1 MMTPQF
7 EALKSSSR
15 SLRSA
20 RLLSVSGLLA
30 ALAFFIGSTAISF
43 FNIQSLRSLTGELTQ
58 THDVILGLEDV
69 LSTVKDAETGQRGFL
84 LTGDERYL
92 TPYEAAVARVEERY
106 SSIKGLT
113 VQNAQHQEL
122 LPVIRTQ
129 IDLKLQELAET
140 IAVRK
145 QSGFEAALAIVK
157 TDQGKAT
164 MDALR
169 KNITTM
175 QQEERTVRRQLFAE
189 VEEAFQ
195 TAVKSTVAAGVLGM
209 VLALVVFSLLRRNE
223 HVRQQ
228 QQWLQNGQ
236 AQLSQ
241 KLIDE
246 HRLNLLGENALCFL
260 CEYLGAQV
268 GAIYLEDSGKFK
280 RCATYAMPTG
290 ARTPEIVGIGEG
302 LLGQA
307 VKDRRP
313 ILLHDVPED
322 YFSASSALGAARPR
336 HLIIVPAVNE
346 TVITAALELG
356 FFQPISDAAIE
367 LLRRVSGSI
376 GTAVQA
382 AKSRALI
389 EELLEETQRQG
400 EEMQMQTEELRV
412 SNEELEEQSRV
423 LKLTQSQLE
432 QQQAE
437 LEQNNLQLEAQ
448 TRLLEVQKDNLLQA
462 KLGLET
468 QARIVQQA
476 SHYKSAF
483 LANMSHELRTPLNSV
498 LILAQL
504 LAENR
509 GGNLSEEQ
517 IKYARTIQGSG
528 NDLLGLI
535 NDVLDL
541 AKIEAGRMDIK
552 PQHISIPGL
561 LESLRSQFEPVA
573 DKHGLAL
580 KLVTLPG
587 APSSIQTDPQ
597 RLDQILRNLI
607 SNALKF
613 TEKGSV
619 TVEVASVAEGLMSF
633 KVQDTGIGITPEQQG
648 TIFEPFCQG
657 DDTTSRK
664 YGGTGLGLS
673 ISREL
678 ARLLGGKIQLSSEL
692 GKGSTFTLV
701 LPTVVTAES
710 AAASAATFS
719 ASAPA
724 SATDSAPASA
734 TLSPAPAATKPAK
747 PAAPMVA
754 DDRDQLTPA
763 IKKAILVVEDD
774 LAFAQV
780 LADTARRKNFQC
792 LVATTAQAAL
802 DLARQHLPAA
812 VLLDIGLPDDSG
824 LLVLEQLKSDPRTR
838 HIPVHVL
845 SGSDYAEKVLSMGA
859 MSYRMKPVSQEQL
872 IEAFQDLE
880 KHLAHSLRRVLVVED
895 DPVQLKS
902 LCELLSSRDVEAVGA
917 VNASTCLERLRAG
930 TFDCMVLDLSLPGT
944 SGFALLKEL
953 SENEAYPFPPVIIYT
968 GRELTADEEQQL
980 RRYSKAIIVKGV
992 KSPERLLD
1000 EVALFLHQVV
1010 RELPPEQ
1017 QRMIEKARSREAAL
1031 EGRHVLMAEDDVR
1044 NIFALTS
1051 MLEPLGIKVSVARNG
1066 REALTALEDRQKS
1079 DHPIDLVLMDVMMPE
1094 MDGLEATR
1102 AIRKRPE
1109 WKKLPIIAL
1118 TAKAMPSDQELC
1130 LAAGASDYL
1139 AKPLNVEK
1147 LLSLIRVWMPR

>member
-1 MMTPQF
+1 MMTPHF

-15 SLRSA
+15 SQRSA

-30 ALAFFIGSTAISF
+30 ALAFFIGSTTISF
-43 FNIQSLRSLTGELTQ
+43 FNIQSLRALTGKVSR
-58 THDVILGLEDV
+58 THEVILGLEDI
-69 LSTVKDAETGQRGFL
+69 LSTIKDAETGQRGFL

-92 TPYEAAVARVEERY
+92 APYDVALARLEERY
-106 SSIKGLT
+106 ASLKGMNLENPLHREMLPLIKN
-113 VQNAQHQEL
+113 QM
-122 LPVIRTQ
+122 
-129 IDLKLQELAET
+129 DLKLQELAET
-140 IAVRK
+140 IAVRRK
-145 QSGFEAALAIVK
+145 SGLEAALAIVV

-164 MDALR
+164 MDVLR
-169 KNITTM
+169 KNITAM
-175 QQEERTVRRQLFAE
+175 QQEEKSVRRQLFAE
-189 VEEAFQ
+189 TDEAFQ
-195 TAVKSTVAAGVLGM
+195 TAVKSTIAAGVLGM
-209 VLALVVFSLLRRNE
+209 VMALVVASLLRRNE

-246 HRLNLLGENALCFL
+246 HKLDRLGDNALRFL

-268 GAIYLEDSGKFK
+268 GAMYLEDSGSLK
-280 RCATYAMPTG
+280 RCATYALPAG
-290 ARTPEIVGIGEG
+290 ARIPEILANGEG
-302 LLGQA
+302 LVGQA

-313 ILLHDVPED
+313 MLVHDVPED
-322 YFSASSALGAARPR
+322 YFSIGSALGSARPR
-336 HLIIVPAVNE
+336 HLIVVPASNE
-346 TVITAALELG
+346 TTITAALELG
-356 FFQPISDAAIE
+356 FFQPVSDEAIE

-389 EELLEETQRQG
+389 EELLEETQRQS

-423 LKLTQSQLE
+423 LKLTQTQLE
-432 QQQAE
+432 QQQAD

-468 QARIVQQA
+468 QARIVEQA

-552 PQHISIPGL
+552 PQQVVIQGL

-573 DKHGLAL
+573 DKRALAL
-580 KLVTLPG
+580 KLVALPG
-587 APSSIQTDPQ
+587 APASIQTDPQ

-613 TEKGSV
+613 TEQGSV
-619 TVEVASVAEGLMSF
+619 TVEVAGLAEGFMSF
-633 KVQDTGIGITPEQQG
+633 KVQDTGIGIAQEQQA

-657 DDTTSRK
+657 DDSTSRK

-678 ARLLGGKIQLSSEL
+678 ARLLGGKIQLSSEA
-692 GKGSTFTLV
+692 GRGSTFTLV
-701 LPTVVTAES
+701 LPASITG
-710 AAASAATFS
+710 AAAPAPV
-719 ASAPA
+719 SAPA
-724 SATDSAPASA
+724 STPASV
-734 TLSPAPAATKPAK
+734 SPAPSPAPSLPQRAR
-747 PAAPMVA
+747 PAAPVVP
-754 DDRDQLTPA
+754 DDRDQLTPE
-763 IKKAILVVEDD
+763 KKAILVAEDD
-774 LAFAQV
+774 PTFAQV
-780 LADTARRKNFQC
+780 LADSAREQNFQC

-812 VLLDIGLPDDSG
+812 VVLDIGLPDDSG
-824 LLVLEQLKSDPRTR
+824 LLVLEQLKNDPRTR
-838 HIPVHVL
+838 HIPVHVV
-845 SGSDYAEKVLSMGA
+845 SASDYSEKALSMGA
-859 MSYRMKPVSQEQL
+859 VSYRVKPISREQL
-872 IEAFQDLE
+872 VEAFQDVE
-880 KHLAHSLRRVLVVED
+880 KHLTHSLRRVLVVED
-895 DPVQLKS
+895 DAVQLKS
-902 LCELLSSRDVEAVGA
+902 LCDLLSSREVEAVGA
-917 VNASTCLERLRAG
+917 VNATDCLEQLKST
-930 TFDCMVLDLSLPGT
+930 TFDCMVLDLSLPDT
-944 SGFALLKEL
+944 SGFALLQEL
-953 SENEAYPFPPVIIYT
+953 GENESYPFPPVIIYT

-1010 RELPPEQ
+1010 RELPAEH

-1031 EGRHVLMAEDDVR
+1031 EGRRVLMAEDDVR

-1051 MLEPLGIKVSVARNG
+1051 MLEPLGIQVVVARNG
-1066 REALTALEDRQKS
+1066 REALTALEERQKS
-1079 DHPIDLVLMDVMMPE
+1079 DKPIDLVLMDVMMPE
-1094 MDGLEATR
+1094 MDGLEAMR
-1102 AIRKRPE
+1102 AIRRRPE
-1109 WKKLPIIAL
+1109 WKRLPIIAL
-1118 TAKAMPSDQELC
+1118 TAKAMPSDQEQC

>member
-7 EALKSSSR
+7 DALKSGTHTSS
-15 SLRSA
+15 SA
-20 RLLSVSGLLA
+20 RLLSIAGLLV
-30 ALAFFIGSTAISF
+30 ALAFFIGSTTVSF
-43 FNIQSLRSLTGELTQ
+43 FNIQSLRSLTGEVSH
-58 THDVILGLEDV
+58 THEVITGLEDI
-69 LSTVKDAETGQRGFL
+69 LSTLKDAETGQRGFL
-84 LTGDERYL
+84 LTGDDRYL
-92 TPYEAAVARVEERY
+92 APYDAAIARIEERFA
-106 SSIKGLT
+106 SIKTLT
-113 VQNAQHQEL
+113 SDHPLHQEL
-122 LPVIRTQ
+122 LPLIKSQ

-140 IAVRK
+140 IAVRRK
-145 QSGFEAALAIVK
+145 SGFDDALAIVK
-157 TDQGKAT
+157 TDRGKAA
-164 MDALR
+164 MDSLR
-169 KNITTM
+169 KNITEM
-175 QQEERTVRRQLFAE
+175 QQEERALRRQRFQE
-189 VEEAFQ
+189 TENAFQ
-195 TAVKSTVAAGVLGM
+195 AAVQSTIAAGVLGM
-209 VLALVVFSLLRRNE
+209 VMAILVSWLMQRNE
-223 HVRQQ
+223 QARQR
-228 QQWLQNGQ
+228 QQWLQSGQ

-246 HRLNLLGENALCFL
+246 HKLERLGDNALRFL

-268 GAIYLEDSGKFK
+268 GAIYIEDSGSFR
-280 RCATYAMPTG
+280 RCATYAVPDGTSM
-290 ARTPEIVGIGEG
+290 PEILRAGQG

-313 ILLHDVPED
+313 FLVKDLPDN
-322 YFSASSALGAARPR
+322 YFAIGSALGTAQPR
-336 HLIIVPAVNE
+336 HLLIAPAANDT
-346 TVITAALELG
+346 TVTAAIELG
-356 FFQPISDAAIE
+356 FIKPVSDAAIE
-367 LLRRVSGSI
+367 LLNRVSGSI

-389 EELLEETQRQG
+389 EELLEETQRQA
-400 EEMQMQTEELRV
+400 EEMQTQTEELRV

-423 LKLTQSQLE
+423 LKLTQTQLE

-437 LEQNNLQLEAQ
+437 LEQNNLQLEGQ
-448 TRLLEVQKDNLLQA
+448 TRLLEVQKSNLMQA

-468 QARIVQQA
+468 QARIVEQA

-509 GGNLSEEQ
+509 LGNLNEEQ

-552 PQHISIPGL
+552 PQQVVIRGL
-561 LESLRSQFEPVA
+561 LEGLRSQFEPVA
-573 DKHGLAL
+573 DKRGL
-580 KLVTLPG
+580 KLELVAMPG
-587 APSSIQTDPQ
+587 APASIVTDPQ
-597 RLDQILRNLI
+597 RLDQILRNLL

-613 TEKGSV
+613 TEQGTV
-619 TVEVASVAEGLMSF
+619 TVEVAGGEGSVSF
-633 KVQDTGIGITPEQQG
+633 RVRDTGIGISPEQQAMV
-648 TIFEPFCQG
+648 FEPFCQG
-657 DDTTSRK
+657 DDSTSRK

-678 ARLLGGKIQLSSEL
+678 ARLLSGEILLRSEV

-701 LPTVVTAES
+701 VPPTV
-710 AAASAATFS
+710 AASVPPVT
-719 ASAPA
+719 PE
-724 SATDSAPASA
+724 
-734 TLSPAPAATKPAK
+734 LEAPAAPLPPAAK
-747 PAAPMVA
+747 PPAAVVP
-754 DDRDQLTPA
+754 DDRDQLNPE
-763 IKKAILVVEDD
+763 KKAILVVEDD
-774 LAFAQV
+774 PNFSQV
-780 LADTARRKNFQC
+780 LADIAREQNFQC
-792 LVATTAQAAL
+792 LVTASAQTAV

-812 VLLDIGLPDDSG
+812 VVLDIGLPDGSG
-824 LLVLEQLKSDPRTR
+824 LLVLEQLKSDARTR
-838 HIPVHVL
+838 HIPVHVV
-845 SGSDYAEKVLSMGA
+845 SGSDYAEKALAMGA
-859 MSYRMKPVSQEQL
+859 VSYRVKPITREKL
-872 IEAFQDLE
+872 LEAFQDLE
-880 KHLAHSLRRVLVVED
+880 DHLTHRLRRVLVVED
-895 DPVQLKS
+895 DAVQLKS
-902 LCELLSSRDVEAVGA
+902 LCDLLSSREVEAVGA
-917 VNASTCLERLRAG
+917 VNATSCLEKLRSA

-944 SGFALLKEL
+944 NGFALLEQI
-953 SENEAYPFPPVIIYT
+953 SDDNSFPFPPVIIYT
-968 GRELTADEEQQL
+968 GRELNADEEQQL

-1010 RELPPEQ
+1010 RDLPAEQ

-1031 EGRHVLMAEDDVR
+1031 EGRRVLLAEDDVR

-1051 MLEPLGIKVSVARNG
+1051 MLEPLGIKVAVARNG
-1066 REALTALEDRQKS
+1066 REALDMLEDRQDTDK
-1079 DHPIDLVLMDVMMPE
+1079 PIDLVLMDIMMPE
-1094 MDGLEATR
+1094 MDGLEAMR

-1118 TAKAMPSDQELC
+1118 TAKAMPSDQQQC